1 MEMKKRMNNSDKKF
15 LCALV
20 FAQTGLL
27 SALIMFSPWYWLQR
41 AEQWKETKEMAQFG
55 QFLREQ
61 TAHME
66 SEAKVQSLK
75 NRFEKKG
82 IGVEET
88 FDLNR
93 K

>member
-1 MEMKKRMNNSDKKF
+1 MNNSDKKF

-27 SALIMFSPWYWLQR
+27 SALIMFSPWYWLKQ
-41 AEQWKETKEMAQFG
+41 AEKWKEIKELVNYS
-55 QFLREQ
+55 QFLKKE

-75 NRFEKKG
+75 NRFEKQG

>member
-1 MEMKKRMNNSDKKF
+1 MEMKKRVNNHDKKF
-15 LCALV
+15 LAALI
-20 FAQTGLL
+20 FAQTGVL
-27 SALIMFSPWYWLQR
+27 SALIMFSPWYWLKR
-41 AEQWKETKEMAQFG
+41 TEQWKETKELVKYS

-75 NRFEKKG
+75 NRYEHND

>member
-1 MEMKKRMNNSDKKF
+1 MNNPDKKF
-15 LCALV
+15 LAALI

-27 SALIMFSPWYWLQR
+27 SALIMFSPWYWLKQ
-41 AEQWKETKEMAQFG
+41 AEKWKETKELVKYS